1 MSRAIDHYAMYYDN
15 ILILRDFNAEM
26 SENSMLDFC
35 AQYDL
40 KNLIKEPTCY
50 KILVK
55 PTCIDSML
63 TNRHRSFMSTCA
75 VETGLSDFHKMTITA
90 LKTKNS
96 IIS

>member
-1 MSRAIDHYAMYYDN
+1 MYYDN
-15 ILILRDFNAEM
+15 ILILGHFNAEM

-50 KILVK
+50 KNI
-55 PTCIDSML
+55 IDLML
-63 TNRHRSFMSTCA
+63 TNRHRSFTSTCT

-90 LKTKNS
+90 LKTKF
-96 IIS
+96 